1 MNKAITMKKTIR
13 DDDGRDLLRIA
24 SDTLPD
30 AGHKAIEAFYTKS
43 DRDFQQSCEKLL
55 LPRAK
60 RDSADE
66 RFKPFGAVRRLTI
79 ACDTPELLSVVCDVS
94 VYDGRRRDVTR
105 HSESWDRTN
114 GVLLAF
120 SDVFVKGAEKPLL
133 ALLREQAVEMQE
145 SDKRS
150 HYSNYETLLRRH
162 FSKNA
167 FFFTPE
173 AVGFFYQPNTLGI
186 SDKPFVYL
194 LPRGTLR
201 ERELFKST
209 TF

>member
-1 MNKAITMKKTIR
+1 MLAIQTFFENLSGI
-13 DDDGRDLLRIA
+13 GFA
-24 SDTLPD
+24 
-30 AGHKAIEAFYTKS
+30 AIY
-43 DRDFQQSCEKLL
+43 
-55 LPRAK
+55 
-60 RDSADE
+60 
-66 RFKPFGAVRRLTI
+66 
-79 ACDTPELLSVVCDVS
+79 
-94 VYDGRRRDVTR
+94 
-105 HSESWDRTN
+105 
-114 GVLLAF
+114 
-120 SDVFVKGAEKPLL
+120 SDVLRYILPLL

-145 SDKRS
+145 SGKRS

>member
-114 GVLLAF
+114 GVLPAF

-145 SDKRS
+145 SGKRS
-150 HYSNYETLLRRH
+150 NYSNYETLLRRH

>member
-145 SDKRS
+145 SGKRS
-150 HYSNYETLLRRH
+150 HYSNYRRRWAS
-162 FSKNA
+162 FTSRTRWASPTSRSSICSRAEPCASANCSKVQP
-167 FFFTPE
+167 FERKTP
-173 AVGFFYQPNTLGI
+173 
-186 SDKPFVYL
+186 
-194 LPRGTLR
+194 
-201 ERELFKST
+201 
-209 TF
+209 

>member
-105 HSESWDRTN
+105 HS
-114 GVLLAF
+114 
-120 SDVFVKGAEKPLL
+120 
-133 ALLREQAVEMQE
+133 
-145 SDKRS
+145 
-150 HYSNYETLLRRH
+150 
-162 FSKNA
+162 
-167 FFFTPE
+167 
-173 AVGFFYQPNTLGI
+173 
-186 SDKPFVYL
+186 
-194 LPRGTLR
+194 
-201 ERELFKST
+201 
-209 TF
+209 

>member
-145 SDKRS
+145 SGKRS
-150 HYSNYETLLRRH
+150 HYSNYETLRRRH
-162 FSKNA
+162 FSKTA

>member
-120 SDVFVKGAEKPLL
+120 SDIFVKGAEKPLL

-145 SDKRS
+145 NGKRT
-150 HYSNYETLLRRH
+150 HYSKYETLLRRH

>member
-79 ACDTPELLSVVCDVS
+79 ACDTPE
-94 VYDGRRRDVTR
+94 
-105 HSESWDRTN
+105 
-114 GVLLAF
+114 A
-120 SDVFVKGAEKPLL
+120 
-133 ALLREQAVEMQE
+133 
-145 SDKRS
+145 
-150 HYSNYETLLRRH
+150 
-162 FSKNA
+162 
-167 FFFTPE
+167 
-173 AVGFFYQPNTLGI
+173 AVGR
-186 SDKPFVYL
+186 
-194 LPRGTLR
+194 LPAVSGFDEPRAAG
-201 ERELFKST
+201 
-209 TF
+209 

>member
-145 SDKRS
+145 SGKRS
-150 HYSNYETLLRRH
+150 HYSNYETLLRQH

>member
-30 AGHKAIEAFYTKS
+30 AGHKAIEAFYTNS

-145 SDKRS
+145 SGKRS
-150 HYSNYETLLRRH
+150 HYSNYAPLLRRH

>member
-145 SDKRS
+145 SGKRS
-150 HYSNYETLLRRH
+150 HYSNYETLLRRN

>member
-1 MNKAITMKKTIR
+1 
-13 DDDGRDLLRIA
+13 
-24 SDTLPD
+24 
-30 AGHKAIEAFYTKS
+30 
-43 DRDFQQSCEKLL
+43 
-55 LPRAK
+55 
-60 RDSADE
+60 
-66 RFKPFGAVRRLTI
+66 
-79 ACDTPELLSVVCDVS
+79 
-94 VYDGRRRDVTR
+94 
-105 HSESWDRTN
+105 
-114 GVLLAF
+114 
-120 SDVFVKGAEKPLL
+120 
-133 ALLREQAVEMQE
+133 MQE
-145 SDKRS
+145 SGKRS

>member
-43 DRDFQQSCEKLL
+43 DRDFQRSCEKLL

-60 RDSADE
+60 RDCADE
-66 RFKPFGAVRRLTI
+66 RFKPFGAVRRLTL

-145 SDKRS
+145 SGKRS

>member
-79 ACDTPELLSVVCDVS
+79 ACD
-94 VYDGRRRDVTR
+94 
-105 HSESWDRTN
+105 
-114 GVLLAF
+114 
-120 SDVFVKGAEKPLL
+120 
-133 ALLREQAVEMQE
+133 
-145 SDKRS
+145 
-150 HYSNYETLLRRH
+150 
-162 FSKNA
+162 
-167 FFFTPE
+167 
-173 AVGFFYQPNTLGI
+173 
-186 SDKPFVYL
+186 KPFVYL

>member
-145 SDKRS
+145 SGKRS
-150 HYSNYETLLRRH
+150 HYSNYETLRRRH

>member
-1 MNKAITMKKTIR
+1 M
-13 DDDGRDLLRIA
+13 
-24 SDTLPD
+24 
-30 AGHKAIEAFYTKS
+30 
-43 DRDFQQSCEKLL
+43 
-55 LPRAK
+55 
-60 RDSADE
+60 
-66 RFKPFGAVRRLTI
+66 
-79 ACDTPELLSVVCDVS
+79 
-94 VYDGRRRDVTR
+94 
-105 HSESWDRTN
+105 
-114 GVLLAF
+114 LLAF

-145 SDKRS
+145 SGKRS

-167 FFFTPE
+167 FLFPRRRRWASFTSR
-173 AVGFFYQPNTLGI
+173 TRCGI

>member
-114 GVLLAF
+114 G
-120 SDVFVKGAEKPLL
+120 
-133 ALLREQAVEMQE
+133 EQAVEMQE
-145 SDKRS
+145 SGKRS